1 MHHNRGIEHA
11 YIYSNILLIRCQ
23 NRWCLIPKYIVTQ
36 ASVETDYLL
45 ESRKK
50 QHSFIYIDRFS
61 VHISAVCYCLGGKT
75 IGQICG
81 EKFNHPC
88 VLKLR

>member
-1 MHHNRGIEHA
+1 MYVVHHNRGIEHA

-61 VHISAVCYCLGGKT
+61 VHISAVCYCLGGKDYRT
-75 IGQICG
+75 DM
-81 EKFNHPC
+81 
-88 VLKLR
+88 R